1 MNKKIPDILTID
13 DINNVIEH
21 QQAGD
26 FLQVTTPFDV
36 FRYSSLRLT
45 TILQGIV
52 SISTYLMY
60 YGPLLIVDSIGF
72 DAYSSNVILNTADIL
87 TYYPLM
93 LIVDKIHR
101 KKSCVI
107 MFGGAT
113 IISII
118 MIFLV

>member
-1 MNKKIPDILTID
+1 MD
-13 DINNVIEH
+13 DINSVIEY
-21 QQAGD
+21 QQADD
-26 FLQVTTPFDV
+26 FLQMSTPLDV
-36 FRYSSLRLT
+36 FRYPSLRLT

-60 YGPLLIVDSIGF
+60 YGPLLIVASIGF

-93 LIVDKIHR
+93 LMIDKIHR
-101 KKSCVI
+101 KKGCVI
-107 MFGGAT
+107 LFGSAT

-118 MIFLV
+118 MIFLTKPADC